1 MRKSSQKLR
10 VRCAAAALA
19 AAMLLTA
26 CAGGAASFDKQMEL
40 GRKYLSETN
49 YAEAIAAFTEA
60 IRLNPNDIEAYIGR
74 AQAYAALKKYDEANA
89 DYTAVIEMTEEQPYQ
104 QASAYVGRAG
114 VGEETGRLADAESD
128 YTAALAL
135 LGEKNLDA
143 MDDSDAE
150 AMDDSDAEA
159 ARDLKKETL
168 VKHAAVCVTL
178 VLLDKA
184 AEDYDQLEELGQN
197 VAAERSELEKLLES
211 TTAAADAE
219 NSLPDAETPDQPET
233 PAAEEQPA
241 ESKKEEAASSKEQT
255 AESKKEEA
263 ASSKEQPAES
273 KKEEAASSKEQPAES
288 KKEEAA
294 SSKTQPVEQK
304 QSYTAT
310 KTTPYSDGSGS
321 YTNTEKVEY
330 QIGGTTLRQTRQYAL
345 SEIDSESPDGKFTYN
360 ETETDAYTLSQ
371 PLQAMER
378 KGNWADDYA
387 ICGTVV
393 VWDVPA
399 GTEITRKGKWSYNSS
414 ADPTGNSTSGSGV
427 SAVVVPRFLSQGELG
442 SQYPSF
448 EDASSITI
456 EKGKLYEIVD
466 AGEDGS
472 YTWPTGFV
480 FRGV

>member
-74 AQAYAALKKYDEANA
+74 AQAYTALKKYDEANA

-150 AMDDSDAEA
+150 A

-211 TTAAADAE
+211 TTAATDAE
-219 NSLPDAETPDQPET
+219 NGLPDAETPDQPET

-241 ESKKEEAASSKEQT
+241 ESKKEEAASSREQS

-273 KKEEAASSKEQPAES
+273 KKEETASSKEQPAES

-304 QSYTAT
+304 QSYMAT
-310 KTTPYSDGSGS
+310 KTVPYGNDTQSSS
-321 YTNTEKVEY
+321 YTTTEKVEY
-330 QIGGTTLRQTRQYAL
+330 QIGGTTIRLTQQYTNTTEDHVSNEKYVT
-345 SEIDSESPDGKFTYN
+345 SET
-360 ETETDAYTLSQ
+360 TTDVYTLSQ

-378 KGNWADDYA
+378 KGDWQ
-387 ICGTVV
+387 V

-399 GTEITRKGKWSYNSS
+399 GTVVTLKGTLTGTDSGPLGTDKYSDSRSGVYGIIVSRVLSNDEVDSS
-414 ADPTGNSTSGSGV
+414 AGS
-427 SAVVVPRFLSQGELG
+427 
-442 SQYPSF
+442 YPSF
-448 EDASSITI
+448 YGESVTI
-456 EKGKLYEIVD
+456 EKGKMYQLTD
-466 AGEDGS
+466 ANEGGTFNEKG
-472 YTWPTGFV
+472 GFV

>member
-74 AQAYAALKKYDEANA
+74 AQAYTALKKYDEANA

-135 LGEKNLDA
+135 LGEKTLD
-143 MDDSDAE
+143 

-197 VAAERSELEKLLES
+197 VSAGRSELEKLLES
-211 TTAAADAE
+211 TTAAADTE
-219 NSLPDAETPDQPET
+219 NGLPDAETPEQPET

-273 KKEEAASSKEQPAES
+273 KKEEAASSK
-288 KKEEAA
+288 
-294 SSKTQPVEQK
+294 TQPVEQK

-310 KTTPYSDGSGS
+310 KTVPYGNDTQSSS
-321 YTNTEKVEY
+321 YTTTEKVEY
-330 QIGGTTLRQTRQYAL
+330 QIGGTTIRLTQQYTNTTEDHVSNEKYVT
-345 SEIDSESPDGKFTYN
+345 SET
-360 ETETDAYTLSQ
+360 TTDVYTLSQ

-378 KGNWADDYA
+378 KGDWQ
-387 ICGTVV
+387 V

-399 GTEITRKGKWSYNSS
+399 GTVVTLKGTLTGTDSGPLGTDKYSDSRSGVYGIIVSRVLSNDEVDSS
-414 ADPTGNSTSGSGV
+414 AGS
-427 SAVVVPRFLSQGELG
+427 
-442 SQYPSF
+442 YPSF
-448 EDASSITI
+448 YGESVTRHCIRPLRKHRKPSP
-456 EKGKLYEIVD
+456 
-466 AGEDGS
+466 AGE
-472 YTWPTGFV
+472 GFLI
-480 FRGV
+480 

>member
-74 AQAYAALKKYDEANA
+74 AQAYTALKKYDEANA

-150 AMDDSDAEA
+150 A

-211 TTAAADAE
+211 TTAAADTE
-219 NSLPDAETPDQPET
+219 NGLPDAETPETPDRPET

-241 ESKKEEAASSKEQT
+241 ESKKEEAASSREQS

-273 KKEEAASSKEQPAES
+273 KKEEAASSKAQPAES

-310 KTTPYSDGSGS
+310 RTIPYSNDTQSSS
-321 YTNTEKVEY
+321 YTVAEKVEY
-330 QIGGTTLRQTRQYAL
+330 QIGGTTIRMTQQYTDTTEDHVSNEKYAT
-345 SEIDSESPDGKFTYN
+345 SETTADV
-360 ETETDAYTLSQ
+360 YTLSQ

-378 KGNWADDYA
+378 KGDWQ
-387 ICGTVV
+387 V

-399 GTEITRKGKWSYNSS
+399 GTVITLKGTLTGTDSGPWGTDKYSDSRSGVYGIIVSRVLSNDEVDSS
-414 ADPTGNSTSGSGV
+414 AGS
-427 SAVVVPRFLSQGELG
+427 
-442 SQYPSF
+442 YPSF
-448 EDASSITI
+448 YGESVTI
-456 EKGKLYEIVD
+456 EKGKLYQLTD
-466 AGEDGS
+466 ANEGGTFNEKG
-472 YTWPTGFV
+472 GFV

>member
-74 AQAYAALKKYDEANA
+74 AQAYTALKKYDEANA
-89 DYTAVIEMTEEQPYQ
+89 DYTAVIEMTEEQSYQ

-135 LGEKNLDA
+135 LGEKNLD
-143 MDDSDAE
+143 

-219 NSLPDAETPDQPET
+219 NGLPDAETPDQPET

-241 ESKKEEAASSKEQT
+241 ESKKEEAASSREQS

-273 KKEEAASSKEQPAES
+273 KKEETASSKEQPAES

-304 QSYTAT
+304 QSYMAT
-310 KTTPYSDGSGS
+310 KTVPYGNDTQSSS
-321 YTNTEKVEY
+321 YTTTEKVEY
-330 QIGGTTLRQTRQYAL
+330 QIGGTTIRLTQQYTNTTEDHVSNEKYVT
-345 SEIDSESPDGKFTYN
+345 SET
-360 ETETDAYTLSQ
+360 TTDVYTLSQ

-378 KGNWADDYA
+378 KGDWQ
-387 ICGTVV
+387 V

-399 GTEITRKGKWSYNSS
+399 GTVVTLKGTLTGTDSGPLGTDKYSDSRSGVYGIIVSRVLSNDEVDSS
-414 ADPTGNSTSGSGV
+414 AGS
-427 SAVVVPRFLSQGELG
+427 
-442 SQYPSF
+442 YPSF
-448 EDASSITI
+448 YGESVTI
-456 EKGKLYEIVD
+456 EKGKMYQLTD
-466 AGEDGS
+466 ANEGGTFNEKG
-472 YTWPTGFV
+472 GFV

>member
-74 AQAYAALKKYDEANA
+74 AQAYTALKKYDEANA

-150 AMDDSDAEA
+150 A

-197 VAAERSELEKLLES
+197 VAAGRSELEKLLES

-219 NSLPDAETPDQPET
+219 NGLPDAETPDQPET

-241 ESKKEEAASSKEQT
+241 ESKKEETASSREQS

-273 KKEEAASSKEQPAES
+273 KKEETASSKEQPAES

-310 KTTPYSDGSGS
+310 KTVPYGNDTQSSS
-321 YTNTEKVEY
+321 YTTTEKVEY
-330 QIGGTTLRQTRQYAL
+330 QIGGTTIRLTQQYTNTTEDHVSNEKYVT
-345 SEIDSESPDGKFTYN
+345 SET
-360 ETETDAYTLSQ
+360 TTDVYTLSQ

-378 KGNWADDYA
+378 KGDWQ
-387 ICGTVV
+387 V

-399 GTEITRKGKWSYNSS
+399 GTVVTLKGTLTGTDSGPLGTDKYSDSRSGVYGIIVSRVLSNDEVDSS
-414 ADPTGNSTSGSGV
+414 AGS
-427 SAVVVPRFLSQGELG
+427 
-442 SQYPSF
+442 YPSF
-448 EDASSITI
+448 YGESVTI
-456 EKGKLYEIVD
+456 EKGKLYQLTD
-466 AGEDGS
+466 ANEGGTFNEKG
-472 YTWPTGFV
+472 GFV

>member
-74 AQAYAALKKYDEANA
+74 AQAYTALKKYDEANA
-89 DYTAVIEMTEEQPYQ
+89 DYTAVIEMTEEQSYQ

-135 LGEKNLDA
+135 LGEKNLD
-143 MDDSDAE
+143 

-219 NSLPDAETPDQPET
+219 NGLPDAETPETPDQPEP

-241 ESKKEEAASSKEQT
+241 ESKKEEAASSREQS
-255 AESKKEEA
+255 AESKKEET

-273 KKEEAASSKEQPAES
+273 KKEEAASR
-288 KKEEAA
+288 
-294 SSKTQPVEQK
+294 KTQPVEQK

-310 KTTPYSDGSGS
+310 KTVPYGNDTQSSS
-321 YTNTEKVEY
+321 YTTTEKVEY
-330 QIGGTTLRQTRQYAL
+330 QIGGTTIRLTQQYTNTTEDHVSNEKYVT
-345 SEIDSESPDGKFTYN
+345 SET
-360 ETETDAYTLSQ
+360 TTDVYTLSQ

-378 KGNWADDYA
+378 KGDWQ
-387 ICGTVV
+387 V

-399 GTEITRKGKWSYNSS
+399 GTVVTLKGTLTGTDSGPLGTDKYSDSRSGVYGIIVSRVLSNDEVDSS
-414 ADPTGNSTSGSGV
+414 AGS
-427 SAVVVPRFLSQGELG
+427 
-442 SQYPSF
+442 YPSF
-448 EDASSITI
+448 YGESVTI
-456 EKGKLYEIVD
+456 EKGKMYQLTD
-466 AGEDGS
+466 ANEGGTFNEKG
-472 YTWPTGFV
+472 GFV

>member
-74 AQAYAALKKYDEANA
+74 AQAYTALKKYDEANA

-150 AMDDSDAEA
+150 A

-197 VAAERSELEKLLES
+197 VAAGRSELEKLLES

-219 NSLPDAETPDQPET
+219 NGLPDAETPDQPET

-241 ESKKEEAASSKEQT
+241 ESKKEEAASSREQS

-273 KKEEAASSKEQPAES
+273 KKEETASSKEQPAES

-310 KTTPYSDGSGS
+310 KTVPYGNDTQSSS
-321 YTNTEKVEY
+321 YTTTEKVEY
-330 QIGGTTLRQTRQYAL
+330 QIGGTTIRLTQQYTNTTEDHVSNEKYVT
-345 SEIDSESPDGKFTYN
+345 SET
-360 ETETDAYTLSQ
+360 TTDVYTLSQ

-378 KGNWADDYA
+378 KGDWQ
-387 ICGTVV
+387 V

-399 GTEITRKGKWSYNSS
+399 GTVVTLKGTLTGTDSGPLGTDKYSDSRSGVYGIIVSRVLSNDEVDSS
-414 ADPTGNSTSGSGV
+414 AGS
-427 SAVVVPRFLSQGELG
+427 
-442 SQYPSF
+442 YPSF
-448 EDASSITI
+448 YGESVTI
-456 EKGKLYEIVD
+456 EKGKLYQLTD
-466 AGEDGS
+466 ANEGGTFNEKG
-472 YTWPTGFV
+472 GFV

>member
-74 AQAYAALKKYDEANA
+74 AQAYTALKKYDEANA

-150 AMDDSDAEA
+150 A

-211 TTAAADAE
+211 TTAAADTE
-219 NSLPDAETPDQPET
+219 NSLPDAETPETPDQPET

-241 ESKKEEAASSKEQT
+241 ESKKEEAASSREQS

-273 KKEEAASSKEQPAES
+273 KKEEAASSKAQPAES

-310 KTTPYSDGSGS
+310 RTIPYSNDTQSSS
-321 YTNTEKVEY
+321 YTVAEKVEY
-330 QIGGTTLRQTRQYAL
+330 QIGGTTIRMTQQYTDTTEDHVSNEKYAT
-345 SEIDSESPDGKFTYN
+345 SETTADV
-360 ETETDAYTLSQ
+360 YTLSQ

-378 KGNWADDYA
+378 KGDWQ
-387 ICGTVV
+387 V

-399 GTEITRKGKWSYNSS
+399 GTVITLKGTLTGTDSGPWGTDKYSDSRSGVYGIIVSRVLSNDEVDSS
-414 ADPTGNSTSGSGV
+414 AGS
-427 SAVVVPRFLSQGELG
+427 
-442 SQYPSF
+442 YPSF
-448 EDASSITI
+448 YGESVTI
-456 EKGKLYEIVD
+456 EKGKLYQLTD
-466 AGEDGS
+466 ANEGGTFNEKG
-472 YTWPTGFV
+472 GFV

>member
-74 AQAYAALKKYDEANA
+74 AQAYTALKKYDEANA

-114 VGEETGRLADAESD
+114 VGEETGRLTDAESD

-135 LGEKNLDA
+135 LGEKNLD
-143 MDDSDAE
+143 

-219 NSLPDAETPDQPET
+219 NGLPDAETPDQPET
-233 PAAEEQPA
+233 PAAEEQLA
-241 ESKKEEAASSKEQT
+241 ESKKEET
-255 AESKKEEA
+255 
-263 ASSKEQPAES
+263 
-273 KKEEAASSKEQPAES
+273 ASSKEQPAES

-310 KTTPYSDGSGS
+310 KTVPYGNDTQSSS
-321 YTNTEKVEY
+321 YTTTEKVEY
-330 QIGGTTLRQTRQYAL
+330 QIGGTTIRLIQQYTDTTEDHVSNEKYVT
-345 SEIDSESPDGKFTYN
+345 SET
-360 ETETDAYTLSQ
+360 TTDVYTLSQ

-378 KGNWADDYA
+378 KGDWQ
-387 ICGTVV
+387 V

-399 GTEITRKGKWSYNSS
+399 GTVVTLKGTLTGTDSGPLGTDKYSDSRSGVYGIIVSRVLSNDEVDSS
-414 ADPTGNSTSGSGV
+414 AGS
-427 SAVVVPRFLSQGELG
+427 
-442 SQYPSF
+442 YPSF
-448 EDASSITI
+448 YGESVTI
-456 EKGKLYEIVD
+456 EKGKLYQLTD
-466 AGEDGS
+466 ANEGGTFNEKG
-472 YTWPTGFV
+472 GFV

>member
-74 AQAYAALKKYDEANA
+74 AQAYTALKKYDEANA

-150 AMDDSDAEA
+150 A

-184 AEDYDQLEELGQN
+184 AEDYDQLEKLGQN
-197 VAAERSELEKLLES
+197 VAAERSELEKLLGS

-219 NSLPDAETPDQPET
+219 NGLPDAETPDQPET

-241 ESKKEEAASSKEQT
+241 ESKKEEAASSKGQS

-310 KTTPYSDGSGS
+310 KTVPYGNDTQSSS
-321 YTNTEKVEY
+321 YTTTEKVEY
-330 QIGGTTLRQTRQYAL
+330 QIGGTTIRLTQQYTNTTEDHVSNEKYVT
-345 SEIDSESPDGKFTYN
+345 SET
-360 ETETDAYTLSQ
+360 TTDVYTLSQ

-378 KGNWADDYA
+378 KGDWQ
-387 ICGTVV
+387 V

-399 GTEITRKGKWSYNSS
+399 GTVVTLKGTLTGTDSGPLGTDKYSDSRSGVYGIIVSRVLSNDEVDSS
-414 ADPTGNSTSGSGV
+414 AGS
-427 SAVVVPRFLSQGELG
+427 
-442 SQYPSF
+442 YPSF
-448 EDASSITI
+448 YGESVTI
-456 EKGKLYEIVD
+456 EKGKMYQLTD
-466 AGEDGS
+466 ANEGGTFNEKG
-472 YTWPTGFV
+472 GFV

>member
-74 AQAYAALKKYDEANA
+74 AQAYTALKKYDEANA

-114 VGEETGRLADAESD
+114 VGEETGRLTDAESD

-135 LGEKNLDA
+135 LGEKNLD
-143 MDDSDAE
+143 

-211 TTAAADAE
+211 TTAAADTE
-219 NSLPDAETPDQPET
+219 NGLPDAETPDQPET

-241 ESKKEEAASSKEQT
+241 ESKKEEAASSKEQ
-255 AESKKEEA
+255 
-263 ASSKEQPAES
+263 PAES
-273 KKEEAASSKEQPAES
+273 KKEK
-288 KKEEAA
+288 AA

-310 KTTPYSDGSGS
+310 KTTPYSNDTQSSS
-321 YTNTEKVEY
+321 YTVTEKVEY
-330 QIGGTTLRQTRQYAL
+330 QIGGTTIRLTQQYTDTTEDHVSNEKYAT
-345 SEIDSESPDGKFTYN
+345 SETTADV
-360 ETETDAYTLSQ
+360 YTLSQ

-378 KGNWADDYA
+378 KGDWQ
-387 ICGTVV
+387 V

-399 GTEITRKGKWSYNSS
+399 GTVITLKGTLTGTSSDPFGTDKYSDSRSGVYGIIVSRVLSNDEVDSS
-414 ADPTGNSTSGSGV
+414 AGS
-427 SAVVVPRFLSQGELG
+427 
-442 SQYPSF
+442 YPSF
-448 EDASSITI
+448 YGESLTI
-456 EKGKLYEIVD
+456 EKGKLYQLTD
-466 AGEDGS
+466 ANEGGTFNEKG
-472 YTWPTGFV
+472 GFV

>member
-74 AQAYAALKKYDEANA
+74 AQAYTALKKYDEANA

-114 VGEETGRLADAESD
+114 VGEETGRLTDAESD

-135 LGEKNLDA
+135 LGEKNLD
-143 MDDSDAE
+143 

-211 TTAAADAE
+211 TTAAADTE
-219 NSLPDAETPDQPET
+219 NGLPDAETPETPDRPET
-233 PAAEEQPA
+233 PAAE
-241 ESKKEEAASSKEQT
+241 
-255 AESKKEEA
+255 
-263 ASSKEQPAES
+263 EQPAES

-294 SSKTQPVEQK
+294 SSKAQPAESKKEEAASSKTQPVEQK

-310 KTTPYSDGSGS
+310 RTIPYSNDTQSSS
-321 YTNTEKVEY
+321 YTVAEKVEY
-330 QIGGTTLRQTRQYAL
+330 QIGGTTIRMTQQYTDTTEDHVSNEKYAT
-345 SEIDSESPDGKFTYN
+345 SETTADV
-360 ETETDAYTLSQ
+360 YTLSQ

-378 KGNWADDYA
+378 KGDWQ
-387 ICGTVV
+387 V

-399 GTEITRKGKWSYNSS
+399 GTEITLKGTLTGTDSGPWGTDKYSDSRSGVYGIIVSRVLSNDEVDSS
-414 ADPTGNSTSGSGV
+414 AGS
-427 SAVVVPRFLSQGELG
+427 
-442 SQYPSF
+442 YPSF
-448 EDASSITI
+448 YGESVTI
-456 EKGKLYEIVD
+456 EKGKLYQLTD
-466 AGEDGS
+466 ANEGGTFNEKG
-472 YTWPTGFV
+472 GFV

>member
-150 AMDDSDAEA
+150 A

-219 NSLPDAETPDQPET
+219 NGLPDAETPETPDQPET

-241 ESKKEEAASSKEQT
+241 ESMKEEAASSKEQT

-310 KTTPYSDGSGS
+310 KTTPYSNDTQSSS
-321 YTNTEKVEY
+321 YTTTEKVEY
-330 QIGGTTLRQTRQYAL
+330 QIGGTTIRLTQQYTNTTEDHVSNEKYVT
-345 SEIDSESPDGKFTYN
+345 SET
-360 ETETDAYTLSQ
+360 TTDVYTLSQ

-378 KGNWADDYA
+378 KGDWQ
-387 ICGTVV
+387 V

-399 GTEITRKGKWSYNSS
+399 GTVVTLKGTLTGTDSGPLGTDKYSDSRSGVYGIIVSRVLSNDEVDSS
-414 ADPTGNSTSGSGV
+414 AGS
-427 SAVVVPRFLSQGELG
+427 
-442 SQYPSF
+442 YPSF
-448 EDASSITI
+448 YGESVTI
-456 EKGKLYEIVD
+456 EKGKMYQLTD
-466 AGEDGS
+466 ANEGGTFNEKG
-472 YTWPTGFV
+472 GFV

>member
-74 AQAYAALKKYDEANA
+74 AQAYTALKKYDEANA

-104 QASAYVGRAG
+104 QASAYVGRAE

-135 LGEKNLDA
+135 LGEKNLD
-143 MDDSDAE
+143 

-211 TTAAADAE
+211 TTAAADTE
-219 NSLPDAETPDQPET
+219 NGLPDAETPDQPET

-273 KKEEAASSKEQPAES
+273 KKEETASSKEQPAES

-310 KTTPYSDGSGS
+310 KTVPYGNDTQSSS
-321 YTNTEKVEY
+321 YTTTEKVEY
-330 QIGGTTLRQTRQYAL
+330 QIGGTTIRLTQQYTDTTEDHVSNEKYVT
-345 SEIDSESPDGKFTYN
+345 SET
-360 ETETDAYTLSQ
+360 TTDVYTLSQ

-378 KGNWADDYA
+378 KGDWQ
-387 ICGTVV
+387 V

-399 GTEITRKGKWSYNSS
+399 GTVVTLKGTLTGTDSGPLGTDKYSDSRSGVYGIIVSRVLSNDEVDSS
-414 ADPTGNSTSGSGV
+414 AGS
-427 SAVVVPRFLSQGELG
+427 
-442 SQYPSF
+442 YPSF
-448 EDASSITI
+448 YGESVTI
-456 EKGKLYEIVD
+456 EKGKLYQLTD
-466 AGEDGS
+466 ANEGGTFNEKG
-472 YTWPTGFV
+472 GFV

>member
-74 AQAYAALKKYDEANA
+74 AQAYTALKKYDEANA

-114 VGEETGRLADAESD
+114 VGEETGRLTDAESD

-135 LGEKNLDA
+135 LGEKNLD
-143 MDDSDAE
+143 

-211 TTAAADAE
+211 TTAAADTE
-219 NSLPDAETPDQPET
+219 NGLPDAETPDQPET

-241 ESKKEEAASSKEQT
+241 ESKKEEAASSREQS

-310 KTTPYSDGSGS
+310 RTIPYSNDTQSSS
-321 YTNTEKVEY
+321 YTVAEKVEY
-330 QIGGTTLRQTRQYAL
+330 QIGGTTIRMTQQYTDTTEDHVSNEKYAT
-345 SEIDSESPDGKFTYN
+345 SETTADV
-360 ETETDAYTLSQ
+360 YTLSQ

-378 KGNWADDYA
+378 KGDWQ
-387 ICGTVV
+387 V

-399 GTEITRKGKWSYNSS
+399 GTVITLKGTLTGTDSGPWGTDKYSDSRSGVYGIIVSRVLSNDEVDSS
-414 ADPTGNSTSGSGV
+414 AGS
-427 SAVVVPRFLSQGELG
+427 
-442 SQYPSF
+442 YPSF
-448 EDASSITI
+448 YGESVTI
-456 EKGKLYEIVD
+456 EKGKLYQLTD
-466 AGEDGS
+466 ANEGGTFNEKG
-472 YTWPTGFV
+472 GFV